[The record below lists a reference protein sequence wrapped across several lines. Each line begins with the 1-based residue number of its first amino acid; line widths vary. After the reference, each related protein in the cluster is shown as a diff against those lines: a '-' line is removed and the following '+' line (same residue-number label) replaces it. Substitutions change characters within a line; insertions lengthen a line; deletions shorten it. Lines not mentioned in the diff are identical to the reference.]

1 MKIKYSVTFL
11 GILNL
16 LNDLSADEIVET
28 IEEDVY
34 DRSADEID
42 WEVID
47 YD

>member
-1 MKIKYSVTFL
+1 MKIKYSVTFI
-11 GILNL
+11 GELNL
-16 LNDLSADEIVET
+16 LNGLSANEIVET

>member
-11 GILNL
+11 GTLNL

>member
-1 MKIKYSVTFL
+1 MKIKYSVTFIGEL
-11 GILNL
+11 DL

-34 DRSADEID
+34 DRSSDEIN